1 LTLPL
6 QPCSHL
12 FIFHFITALLLHVRL
27 GTTMHY
33 PVSISSMI
41 LLFETIVPPRNNPL
55 FSRRIDLETMA
66 IPSSRTE
73 RKRKVEAIYMA

>member
-1 LTLPL
+1 
-6 QPCSHL
+6 
-12 FIFHFITALLLHVRL
+12 
-27 GTTMHY
+27 MHY
-33 PVSISSMI
+33 PVSVSGMI
-41 LLFETIVPPRNNPL
+41 LLFETIIPPRNNPL